1 MSNRIQPPP
10 PGVAT
15 AWGLVLALLLIAV
28 VAAVSAFWT
37 HHTVIATP
45 DGPAVVQIDRPAPTP
60 TIRKALR

>member
-45 DGPAVVQIDRPAPTP
+45 DGPAVVAVEDVR
-60 TIRKALR
+60 